1 MKVTSTLSVLALTG
15 TLLFTSLA
23 QAGHGHHDKHFLLT
37 EKAAAKLNLTQA
49 QQDKIAQILE
59 QKKTAMKALKT
70 SRVEHKDEFK
80 ALMENDYFDEQ
91 QAKALIAKRSEAKNE
106 ALLAK
111 LKSKHQIRQ
120 VLNQEQ
126 RDKLAKMKHREMER
140 HHKMESN

>member
-1 MKVTSTLSVLALTG
+1 MKVTSTLSTLALTG
-15 TLLFTSLA
+15 TLLFASLA
-23 QAGHGHHDKHFLLT
+23 QAGQGHHDKHFLLT
-37 EKAAAKLNLTQA
+37 EKAVKKLSLSQD

-59 QKKTAMKALKT
+59 QKKSAMKALKA
-70 SRVEHKDEFK
+70 SRAEYKDDFK

-91 QAKALIAKRSEAKNE
+91 QAKALIAKSSEAKGE

-126 RDKLAKMKHREMER
+126 RDKLQKIA
-140 HHKMESN
+140 HHKMKKHH